1 MRETGGWETGQER
14 VGGNQSMYELFK
26 SKASAVG
33 AEVHRVG
40 DKKEALAFI
49 TSLLKEEG
57 LGEPSGCR
65 AVWAEGD
72 FLEGMDRETLR
83 DLPGLSFEVTREH
96 AAEAK
101 VGISEM
107 SFAVADTGSL
117 VQDQS
122 AAADRL
128 ASSLTDIHV
137 ALVPSTNIVPDK
149 VSLFSRISPKTSRYI
164 AFITG
169 PSRTADIERVLT
181 IGVHGPQRLVIIFV
195 DEFQGGRR

>member
-1 MRETGGWETGQER
+1 
-14 VGGNQSMYELFK
+14 MYELFK

-33 AEVHRVG
+33 AEVHRVAG
-40 DKKEALAFI
+40 KKEAFGFI
-49 TSLLKEEG
+49 TSLLKEECAAE
-57 LGEPSGCR
+57 LPGCR
-65 AVWAEGD
+65 AIWAEGP
-72 FLEGMDRETLR
+72 FLEGIDRETLR
-83 DLPGLSFEVTREH
+83 NLPGLSFEVTRER
-96 AAEAK
+96 AAQAK

-122 AAADRL
+122 APADRL
-128 ASSLTDIHV
+128 ASSLTDIHI

-149 VSLFSRISPKTSRYI
+149 ASLFTRISPKTSRYI

-181 IGVHGPQRLVIIFV
+181 IGVHGPQRLVILFV
-195 DEFQGGRR
+195 DELEGGRR

>member
-1 MRETGGWETGQER
+1 
-14 VGGNQSMYELFK
+14 MYELFK
-26 SKASAVG
+26 IKAAAVG

-40 DKKEALAFI
+40 GKMEALDLIAF
-49 TSLLKEEG
+49 LLKDEN
-57 LGEPSGCR
+57 LADLPGCR
-65 AVWAEGD
+65 AVWAEGT
-72 FLEGMDRETLR
+72 FLEGVDLGRFRE
-83 DLPGLSFEVTREH
+83 LPGLSFEVTRER
-96 AAEAK
+96 AAQAK

-107 SFAVADTGSL
+107 RFAVADTGSL
-117 VQDQS
+117 VQDQT

-137 ALVPSTNIVPDK
+137 ALVPSANIVPDK
-149 VSLFSRISPKTSRYI
+149 VSLFSRISPTTSRYI

-195 DEFQGGRR
+195 DELEGVSR

>member
-1 MRETGGWETGQER
+1 
-14 VGGNQSMYELFK
+14 MYELFK

-40 DKKEALAFI
+40 GKKEALGLI
-49 TSLLKEEG
+49 ISLLKEQEVAD
-57 LGEPSGCR
+57 LPGCR
-65 AVWAEGD
+65 AVWAEGH
-72 FLEGMDRETLR
+72 FLEGMARETLR

-96 AAEAK
+96 AAQAK

-122 AAADRL
+122 APADRL
-128 ASSLTDIHV
+128 ASSLTDIHI
-137 ALVPSTNIVPDK
+137 ALVPSANIVPDK
-149 VSLFSRISPKTSRYI
+149 VSLFSRISPKTSHYI

-195 DEFQGGRR
+195 DEFQGVRR

>member
-1 MRETGGWETGQER
+1 
-14 VGGNQSMYELFK
+14 MYELFK
-26 SKASAVG
+26 TKAAAVG

-40 DKKEALAFI
+40 GKMEALDLI
-49 TSLLKEEG
+49 VSLLKDENVAD
-57 LGEPSGCR
+57 LPGCR
-65 AVWAEGD
+65 AVWAEGT
-72 FLEGMDRETLR
+72 FLNGIDRGALKE
-83 DLPGLSFEVTREH
+83 LPGLSFEVTRER
-96 AAEAK
+96 AAQAK

-128 ASSLTDIHV
+128 ASSLTDIHI
-137 ALVPSTNIVPDK
+137 ALVPSANIVPDK
-149 VSLFSRISPKTSRYI
+149 VSLFSRISPRTSRYI

-181 IGVHGPQRLVIIFV
+181 IGVHGPERLIILFV
-195 DEFQGGRR
+195 DELEGGAK

>member
-1 MRETGGWETGQER
+1 
-14 VGGNQSMYELFK
+14 MYELFK
-26 SKASAVG
+26 TKASAVG

-40 DKKEALAFI
+40 GKMEALDLVA
-49 TSLLKEEG
+49 SLLNDENVAD
-57 LGEPSGCR
+57 LPGCR
-65 AVWAEGD
+65 AVWAEGTFFNGSD
-72 FLEGMDRETLR
+72 LGGLRE
-83 DLPGLSFEVTREH
+83 LPGLSFEVTRER
-96 AAEAK
+96 AAQAK

-107 SFAVADTGSL
+107 RFAVADTGSL

-128 ASSLTDIHV
+128 ASSLTDIHI
-137 ALVPSTNIVPDK
+137 ALVPSANIVPDK
-149 VSLFSRISPKTSRYI
+149 VSLFSRISPSTSRYI

-195 DEFQGGRR
+195 DELEGDRR